1 MPETKG
7 YTFHDAGKKLG
18 EDYESSVPVEKD
30 KIYYPSISLD
40 ANKIPELKNSEV
52 GKPIQL
58 VIKGIVKRKA
68 VNESHDRNSFSVD
81 VEVRSVGVANPKGKK
96 FSKDAI
102 NSYAKG
108 EK

>member
-18 EDYESSVPVEKD
+18 EEYDSPVVEKD
-30 KIYYPSISLD
+30 RVFYPSFSLD
-40 ANKIPELKNSEV
+40 ANKIPELKNAQV

-58 VIKGIVKRKA
+58 VIKGVVKRKA
-68 VNESHDRNSFSVD
+68 VNESNDRNSFTVD
-81 VEVRSVGVANPKGKK
+81 VEVRSVGVSNPKSKK
-96 FSKDAI
+96 FSKDVI
-102 NSYAKG
+102 DSYAKG